1 MPPSTFRKE
10 IKMWSSY
17 YGFVSE
23 VAQAMQKNVLIL
35 DNIIGALIL
44 LFLFYVLPL
53 YITMLIGSIVLESIT
68 LTLFDYSIF
77 GS

>member
-1 MPPSTFRKE
+1 
-10 IKMWSSY
+10 MWSSY

-23 VAQAMQKNVLIL
+23 IAQAMQKKVLIF

-44 LFLFYVLPL
+44 LLLFYVLPF
-53 YITMLIGSIVLESIT
+53 YISMLIGSIMLEAIT
-68 LTLFDYSIF
+68 LTLFGYSIF